1 MNQFSNVELSF
12 LKLSGIEKTS
22 TKTPYIIAPDLPKL
36 SLLMALRFVEWVAE
50 NPEGVICLPADKH
63 ASLFIRFTHQILD
76 NWDSN
81 EIQQLLKQHGI
92 GNIQKPSLSGLHFV
106 QSDEFFPISPLQHN
120 SAYNFVMENY
130 INGFGLDIEKAWLIN
145 SDEIKLFG
153 GKTYKDIF
161 PDCKIDLS
169 LRYREAKTEEE
180 EAIKQSIFKI
190 DDWCSRYEHK
200 VRQLGGIGFYLSP
213 IGPDGHIA
221 YNIKGSDLFSTTRLC
236 KTNFETQ
243 ADAATTLG
251 GINVAKNRL
260 VITIGLET
268 ITYNPNATAII
279 FAAGEAN
286 ADIVK
291 ASLESKM
298 TAVYPATVLQRIPN
312 GRFYLTEGSA
322 CKLEDSI
329 ERYYTST
336 PWDFKKTERAIIDL
350 CNRIDKYAH
359 KLTLEDLQNDRWC
372 SMIPNLSLQTVQEV
386 VNAII
391 SKLNHG
397 KTLDQDASIYH
408 TGPHHDD
415 IMLGIMP
422 YANRQ
427 LQPISNNVHFAV
439 ATSGYNSVTNSFVIN
454 TLHTCLD
461 MIEKG
466 DIQMLMYADFFTE
479 GYKHKRYKD
488 IYHFLDNCAQKN
500 EAQKSRGLCHRV
512 IRDAIEIWHLKS
524 VEEVISCF
532 KNTIE
537 KLKNSYDG
545 CKNSL
550 EVQLL
555 KGRLREFEEEL
566 VWNYAGV
573 AINNIHHWRLSFYQ
587 GGKNPDNRDDVNTIL
602 EQFRQYKPNIISL
615 AFDPEGS
622 GPDTHYKVLQ
632 AIASAIALWNQEED
646 LSKLRII
653 GYRNVWFKFHPAD
666 ATMIVP
672 VSMNDLAIH
681 AKSFEESYLTQV
693 EAAFPSPECDGP
705 FSEISRRI
713 WVKQLKQIQH
723 ILGKDYFYENEDS
736 LLRATHGL
744 IYLKEMSTKEFI
756 QIASELKK
764 RAEGE
769 NII

>member
-1 MNQFSNVELSF
+1 MNSFSKVEQSF
-12 LKLSGIEKTS
+12 LNISGINKIS
-22 TKTPYIIAPDLPKL
+22 TTTPYIIAPDLPKL
-36 SLLMALRFVEWVAE
+36 SLMIALRFIEWVAE
-50 NPEGVICLPADKH
+50 NPDGVISLPADKH
-63 ASLFIRFTHQILD
+63 TSLFIRFTHQILD
-76 NWDSN
+76 NWESD
-81 EIQQLLKQHGI
+81 EIQRLLQEHGLS
-92 GNIQKPSLSGLHFV
+92 NIEKPSLKGLHFV
-106 QSDEFFPISPLQHN
+106 QSDEFYPISPIQHN

-130 INGFGLDIEKAWLIN
+130 IKGFGLDIEKAWLIN
-145 SDEIKLFG
+145 SDEILLDG
-153 GKTYKDIF
+153 GKTYKEIF
-161 PDCKIDLS
+161 PDFKIDLN
-169 LRYREAKTEEE
+169 LRSREAKPEEE
-180 EAIKQSIFKI
+180 TLKRSIFMI

-200 VRQLGGIGFYLSP
+200 IRKLGGIGFYLSP

-221 YNIKGSDLFSTTRLC
+221 YNIKGSDLFTTTRLTQ
-236 KTNFETQ
+236 TNFETQ

-251 GINVAKNRL
+251 GINVAKERL

-268 ITYNPNATAII
+268 ITYNPNATVII

-298 TAVYPATVLQRIPN
+298 TAVYPATALQRLEN

-322 CKLEDSI
+322 CKLEDTI
-329 ERYYTST
+329 ERYYLST
-336 PWDFKKTERAIIDL
+336 PWNFEKTERAIIDL
-350 CNRIDKYAH
+350 CNRIEKYAH
-359 KLTLEDLQNDRWC
+359 KLTLEDLKNDKWC
-372 SMIPNLSLQTVQEV
+372 SQIPDLSLQTVQDV
-386 VNAII
+386 IDSVKN
-391 SKLNHG
+391 KLQRG
-397 KTLDQDASIYH
+397 KVIDYGQNIYH

-427 LQPISNNVHFAV
+427 LQPISNDVHFAV
-439 ATSGYNSVTNSFVIN
+439 ATSGFNSVTNGFVIK
-454 TLHTCLD
+454 TLQSCLE
-461 MIEKG
+461 MIDKG
-466 DIQMLMYADFFTE
+466 RIQMFKYPDFFSE
-479 GYKHKRYKD
+479 GYKRKRYKD

-500 EAQKSRGLCHRV
+500 EIEKTRGLCHRV
-512 IRDAIEIWHLKS
+512 IRDAIEIWKLNS
-524 VEEVISCF
+524 VEEVIPCF
-532 KNTIE
+532 KSTITE
-537 KLKNSYDG
+537 LQNCYDGGKNSP
-545 CKNSL
+545 

-573 AINNIHHWRLSFYQ
+573 EINNIHHWRLGFYQ
-587 GGKNPDNRDDVNTIL
+587 GDKNPDNQDDVNIIL
-602 EQFRQYKPNIISL
+602 QQFRQYKPTIISL

-632 AIASAIALWNQEED
+632 AIASAVALWSKETD

-653 GYRNVWFKFHPAD
+653 GYRNVWFKFHPAE
-666 ATMIVP
+666 ATLLVP

-705 FSEISRRI
+705 FCEISRRI

-723 ILGKDYFYENEDS
+723 ILGKSYFYENEDS
-736 LLRATHGL
+736 LIRATHGL
-744 IYLKEMSTKEFI
+744 IYLKEMTAEEFI
-756 QIASELKK
+756 QIAKELKK
-764 RAEGE
+764 RSEGE

>member
-1 MNQFSNVELSF
+1 MNSFSKVEQSF
-12 LKLSGIEKTS
+12 LKISGIDKIS
-22 TKTPYIIAPDLPKL
+22 TTTPYIVAPDLPKL
-36 SLLMALRFVEWVAE
+36 SLMIALRFIEWVSE
-50 NPEGVICLPADKH
+50 NPNGVICLPADKH

-76 NWDSN
+76 NWDTK
-81 EIQQLLKQHGI
+81 EIRQLLNQHGI
-92 GNIQKPSLSGLHFV
+92 GDIQKPDLKGLHFV
-106 QSDEFFPISPLQHN
+106 QSEEFYPISPLQHN

-130 INGFGLDIEKAWLIN
+130 IHGFGLDIEKAWLIN
-145 SDEIKLFG
+145 SDEIMLCG
-153 GKTYKDIF
+153 GKTYKEIF
-161 PDCKIDLS
+161 PDCKIDLT
-169 LRYREAKTEEE
+169 LRYREAKNENE

-200 VRQLGGIGFYLSP
+200 IRKLGGIGFYLSP

-221 YNIKGSDLFSTTRLC
+221 YNIKGSDLFTTMRLTQ
-236 KTNFETQ
+236 TNFETQ

-251 GINVAKNRL
+251 GINVAKERL
-260 VITIGLET
+260 VITIGLGT
-268 ITYNPNATAII
+268 ITYNPNATTIV
-279 FAAGEAN
+279 FAAGESN

-298 TAVYPATVLQRIPN
+298 TAVYPATALQRLSG

-329 ERYYTST
+329 ERYYTAT
-336 PWDFKKTERAIIDL
+336 PWNFEKTERAVIDL

-359 KLTLEDLQNDRWC
+359 HITMEDLLNDKWC
-372 SMIPNLSLQTVQEV
+372 RLIPDLSLNTVKQV
-386 VNAII
+386 IDSVIR
-391 SKLNHG
+391 KLNHG
-397 KTLDQDASIYH
+397 KTIDDSQTIYH

-427 LQPISNNVHFAV
+427 LQPISNDVHFAV
-439 ATSGYNSVTNSFVIN
+439 ATSGFNSVTNNFVIN
-454 TLHTCLD
+454 TLQSCLKLID
-461 MIEKG
+461 SG
-466 DIQMLMYADFFTE
+466 LIQMFKYPDFFSE

-500 EAQKSRGLCHRV
+500 EAEKTRGLCHRV
-512 IRDAIEIWHLKS
+512 IRDAVEIWNLKNENEVKSCFINTINELKS
-524 VEEVISCF
+524 
-532 KNTIE
+532 
-537 KLKNSYDG
+537 SYDG
-545 CKNSL
+545 SKNSL

-573 AINNIHHWRLSFYQ
+573 EIDNIHHWRLSFYQ
-587 GGKNPDNRDDVNTIL
+587 GGKNPDNQDDVNSIL
-602 EQFRQYKPNIISL
+602 QQFKLYKPTIISL

-632 AIASAIALWNQEED
+632 AIASAIDLWNKEED

-653 GYRNVWFKFHPAD
+653 GYRNVWFKFHPAE

-693 EAAFPSPECDGP
+693 EASFPSPECDGP

-723 ILGKDYFYENEDS
+723 ILGKNYFYENEDS
-736 LLRATHGL
+736 LIRATHGL
-744 IYLKEMSTKEFI
+744 IYLKEMTADEFI
-756 QIASELKK
+756 QIAKELKK
-764 RAEGE
+764 RSEGE